1 MVHATSY
8 KDNQMVEPYPYHK
21 AIVAGAVVVAALF
34 WAGLGF
40 LFVTA
45 SNRYVPEAGPQL
57 QGGAVLVVVILI
69 YLGIYIGRARRVAYL
84 HGYAVAIGPKQH
96 PDLHA
101 RIAAVC
107 KRLEIEHEPVAFIFQ
122 NSSLGDSFSL
132 RFAGETYLALNGE
145 LIGAL
150 TERQGALD
158 FYIGYEL
165 GHLHDRYASV
175 VPFLFP
181 ATIIPLIGPAYHRAR
196 VYTYDKFGFAG
207 CKARVDAAFALA
219 VQASGSRR
227 WKSFNIAEFA
237 AQSLDARRFWLSVA
251 DLISPMPW
259 LAKRVAHL
267 RAIATSS
274 GAFLPRRHILAYP
287 VAVLVPNLSLRYR
300 LGWARAAVFIAWIA
314 VGIHASIAAHHALA
328 QAGVLEFIES
338 RFINKLVVFP
348 REPATSTVT
357 PGAPH
362 SKSAPVQV
370 YGRLDADLHQLGAAA
385 LDRQRRHGGIPCEVG
400 NIGGLKLNYP
410 AARYAFSCDEPTVY
424 TVIQAGEFEAGKPSY
439 LRVYNWKEKKLIT
452 SAPPPP
458 PATPP
463 NADDAEVKPA
473 IEEKVDSGT

>member
-1 MVHATSY
+1 
-8 KDNQMVEPYPYHK
+8 MVEPYPYHK
-21 AIVAGAVVVAALF
+21 AIVAGAVIVAALF

-45 SNRYVPEAGPQL
+45 SSRYVPEVGPLL
-57 QGGAVLVVVILI
+57 QIGTVVAVVILI

-101 RIAAVC
+101 RITAVC
-107 KRLEIEHEPVAFIFQ
+107 KRLDIEQEPVAFIFQ
-122 NSSLGDSFSL
+122 NAALGDSFSL
-132 RFAGETYLALNGE
+132 RFAGEHYLALNGE

-165 GHLHDRYASV
+165 GHLHDPYAAL

-181 ATIIPLIGPAYHRAR
+181 ATILPLLGAAYHRAR

-207 CKARVDAAFALA
+207 CKARVDAAYALA

-274 GAFLPRRHILAYP
+274 GAFLPRRHLLAYP
-287 VAVLVPNLSLRYR
+287 VAILVPNLSLRYR
-300 LGWARAAVFIAWIA
+300 LGWARASVFVVWIA
-314 VGIHASIAAHHALA
+314 IVIHAGIAAHHALA

-338 RFINKLVVFP
+338 RFIDKLVILP
-348 REPATSTVT
+348 REKVPVPAQ
-357 PGAPH
+357 APELRP
-362 SKSAPVQV
+362 KAAPTDV
-370 YGRLDADLHQLGAAA
+370 YAKLDADLRQLGEAA

-400 NIGGLKLNYP
+400 NIAALKLNYA

-424 TVIQAGEFEAGKPSY
+424 TVIQAGEFEAGRPSY
-439 LRVYNWKEKKLIT
+439 LRIYNWKEKKLVT
-452 SAPPPP
+452 GMTPAPTT
-458 PATPP
+458 TPTKN
-463 NADDAEVKPA
+463 NAEQGKPA
-473 IEEKVDSGT
+473 KEEKVDSDS